1 MIYRFA
7 ICDDESTEIDYL
19 KQLVQQW
26 ANKHSYST
34 SIDTFPS
41 AEAFLFQYAEDKSY
55 DILLLDIEMANMNGV
70 QLAKTIR
77 AENKEVQIIFITGF
91 MEYISDGYDVDALHY
106 LLKPISEEKFF
117 SVLDRAVEKL
127 KRNERILILDLGDES
142 VRIPL
147 YEIQYLEVQRNYVT
161 VHGKNEYTIK
171 SSLSELEKELDNV
184 FFRVGRSFIVNL
196 RYVRRITKT
205 DVFLSNGSSIPLP
218 RGLYKTINRAM
229 IECL

>member
-7 ICDDESTEIDYL
+7 ICDDESKEIEYL

-34 SIDTFPS
+34 SIATFPS

-77 AENKEVQIIFITGF
+77 AENREVQIIFITGF

>member
-7 ICDDESTEIDYL
+7 ICDDESKEIEYL

-91 MEYISDGYDVDALHY
+91 LEYISDGYDVDALHY

-171 SSLSELEKELDNV
+171 SSLSELEKELDNM